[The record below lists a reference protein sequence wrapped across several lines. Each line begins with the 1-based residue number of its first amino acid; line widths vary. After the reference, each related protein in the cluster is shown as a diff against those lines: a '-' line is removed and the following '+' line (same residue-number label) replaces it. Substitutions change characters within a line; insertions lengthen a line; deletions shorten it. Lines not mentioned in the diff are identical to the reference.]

1 MLFALPA
8 KYKELLLMNEDDERG
23 NYTTFL
29 EEGGIVPSSKK
40 RLNKFSK
47 NSLYLTGKAESI
59 V

>member
-1 MLFALPA
+1 MEWKPELFAFGR
-8 KYKELLLMNEDDERG
+8 EMMSEIFQED
-23 NYTTFL
+23 
-29 EEGGIVPSSKK
+29 GIIPFSKK